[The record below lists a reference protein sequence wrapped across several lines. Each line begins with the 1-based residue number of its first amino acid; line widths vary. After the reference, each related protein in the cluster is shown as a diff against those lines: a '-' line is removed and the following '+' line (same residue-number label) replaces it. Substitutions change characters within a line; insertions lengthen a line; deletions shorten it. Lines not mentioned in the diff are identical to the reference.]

1 MNGSTSN
8 PPSKYRADLLFWSL
22 VIWGLHWLFGAELD
36 QMAGAVLNSRLS
48 LEEIKVPELKKR
60 WGMMQGTYACVGRTS
75 PAHRGR
81 GLTVLGHSRVIS
93 TLLLSARLWQGME
106 DEGKIGRLI
115 EIIIR
120 RTSMTVVSRVAQ
132 CLSHAGRC
140 VSSR

>member
-1 MNGSTSN
+1 MGIT
-8 PPSKYRADLLFWSL
+8 L
-22 VIWGLHWLFGAELD
+22 VIWSRAGSNGRGCAEQQAIIGRNKGARVKEEVGND
-36 QMAGAVLNSRLS
+36 AGDICLRR
-48 LEEIKVPELKKR
+48 EP
-60 WGMMQGTYACVGRTS
+60 S
-75 PAHRGR
+75 PAHSGR
-81 GLTVLGHSRVIS
+81 GLTVLGHSLVIS

-120 RTSMTVVSRVAQ
+120 RTSVTVVSRVAQ